1 VKIALAQ
8 INPTVGDFAGN
19 ARLILDFTARAAAQQ
34 ADLVIFP
41 ELSICGYPPADL
53 LEKSAFLAR
62 AQQTL
67 EEIAA
72 ATASG
77 PAILCGTAL
86 AADSDAPAGKHAR
99 NVAALLSA
107 GKIQFVQQKM
117 LLPFY
122 DVFDEQRYFEP
133 AQHQTLTLLNGQP
146 LAITI
151 CEDAWNDKCFW
162 PRRLY
167 PIDPVDELM
176 RQWAT
181 LPDPIASTHPRI
193 VLNISAS
200 PFWCGK
206 RDLRRN
212 MLAAIARRHHAFVV
226 MVNQVGGNDSLVFD
240 GSSIALSPT
249 GDLIAQGGSFRQD
262 LFLFDTDSF
271 TAYSEDSS
279 LLNFLRENGMSNQ
292 ALTHNVKD
300 PRLQEHLDES
310 PEDAALVRDL
320 ESILEGAR
328 PLLGEQIYSA
338 MTAETPLPVTQ
349 ESRPAC
355 ESDWDRDDIPA
366 IWQALVLGTR
376 DYVRKC
382 GFSKALVA
390 LSGGIDSA
398 LVAAIAVQAL
408 GSENVLGIGMPS
420 EFSSTGSIDD
430 ARALAEN
437 LGIRFELVAI
447 HDVFTAYTRSLEPL
461 FAGTPFG
468 LAEENLQ
475 SRIRGALLM
484 ALSNKFGA
492 LVLTTGNK
500 SEMSTGYCTL
510 YGDMVGALAVIGDV
524 FKTRVYALSHY
535 ANRDREIIPHNTIAK
550 PPSAELRPGQRDT
563 DSLPPYEI
571 LDPILEAY
579 VERYQS
585 AEQILAELTAGH
597 QSELSHSTE
606 ARVPHSSAASSPMSG
621 KAMQSGGEAPQT
633 LDLALIRRVLSLVE
647 RSEYKRQQAAPILKV
662 TRKSFG
668 NGRRFPIAVKVEV

>member
-1 VKIALAQ
+1 MKIALAQ

-19 ARLILDFTARAAAQQ
+19 ARLILDFTARAAKQS

-53 LEKSAFLAR
+53 LEKSAFLTRAR
-62 AQQTL
+62 QTL
-67 EEIAA
+67 DQIAA
-72 ATASG
+72 STATG

-86 AADSDAPAGKHAR
+86 ATSNPEAGKHAR
-99 NVAALLSA
+99 NVAALLSK
-107 GKIQFVQQKM
+107 GRVTFLQQKM

-133 AQHQTLTLLNGQP
+133 ANQQGLTLLEGQP
-146 LAITI
+146 LAITV
-151 CEDAWNDKCFW
+151 CEDAWNDKNFW

-176 RQWAT
+176 RQWST
-181 LPDPIASTHPRI
+181 LPDPITSAHPRI
-193 VLNISAS
+193 ILNISAS

-240 GSSIALSPT
+240 GSSMALAPT
-249 GDLIAQGGSFRQD
+249 GDLIAQAASFQQD
-262 LFLFDTDSF
+262 LFVFHTESF
-271 TAYSEDSS
+271 TAFREDP
-279 LLNFLRENGMSNQ
+279 LDKFLRSNGMSSV
-292 ALTHNVKD
+292 ALTKPIKD
-300 PRLQEHLDES
+300 PRLQEFLDQNPES
-310 PEDAALVRDL
+310 AALVRDL
-320 ESILEGAR
+320 DTIVETAR
-328 PLLGEQIYSA
+328 SQFGSEQGFSA
-338 MTAETPLPVTQ
+338 ITAEMPLV
-349 ESRPAC
+349 ESP
-355 ESDWDRDDIPA
+355 ESHPPYEPDCDTNEIA
-366 IWQALVLGTR
+366 ATWQALVLGTR

-382 GFSKALVA
+382 GFSKALVG

-398 LVAAIAVQAL
+398 LVAAIAVEAL
-408 GSENVLGIGMPS
+408 GPENVLGIGMPS

-430 ARALAEN
+430 ARALAAN
-437 LGIRFELVAI
+437 LGIRFELAAI
-447 HDVFTAYTRSLEPL
+447 HDVFTAYTSTLEPL
-461 FAGTPFG
+461 FNGTPFG

-475 SRIRGALLM
+475 SRIRGAILM

-510 YGDMVGALAVIGDV
+510 YGDMVGALAVIGDI

-535 ANRDREIIPHNTIAK
+535 ANRIREVIPTNTITK
-550 PPSAELRPGQRDT
+550 PPSAELRPGQKDT

-579 VERYQS
+579 VERYRS
-585 AEQILAELTAGH
+585 AEQILTELTD
-597 QSELSHSTE
+597 S
-606 ARVPHSSAASSPMSG
+606 ARIGSGSPV
-621 KAMQSGGEAPQT
+621 
-633 LDLALIRRVLSLVE
+633 DLELIRRVLALVE

-662 TRKSFG
+662 TQKSFG